1 MSERNAKKRG
11 VAIAVIVILCALFI
25 AGTVWTITQAVKQ
38 IGFERTYGEI
48 TEIQTGETTDGM
60 SVVLHVYV
68 KFEAGGRTYE
78 KVDYIGD
85 FSRCKQGMTIRVYY
99 RADDPAAACYQ
110 RASDLG
116 FALILMLCSLAW
128 IVVAAIIIFALRRTG
143 DL

>member
-11 VAIAVIVILCALFI
+11 VAIAVIAMLCALFV
-25 AGTVWTITQAVKQ
+25 AGTVWMITQAVKQ
-38 IGFERTYGEI
+38 RGFERTYGEI

-85 FSRCKQGMTIRVYY
+85 FSRCKQGITIRVYY
-99 RADDPAAACYQ
+99 RADAACYQ

-116 FALILMLCSLAW
+116 FALILMLSSFAW
-128 IVVAAIIIFALRRTG
+128 LVVAAIVIFALRRTG